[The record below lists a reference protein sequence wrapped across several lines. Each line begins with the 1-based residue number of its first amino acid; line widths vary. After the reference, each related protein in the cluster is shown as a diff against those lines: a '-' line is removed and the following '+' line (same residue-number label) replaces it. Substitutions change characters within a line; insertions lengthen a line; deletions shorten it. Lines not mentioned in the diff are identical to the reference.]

1 MMLELQEWGCHNIN
15 FVTPEHVVPQIL
27 AALPHAIDAGLCL
40 PIVYNTSAYDSL
52 DSLELM
58 DGVVDIYMPD
68 VKVWS
73 RERGR
78 RYLRMPGYA
87 DVMRA
92 TVPQMLRQVGLLQF
106 GPDGLATRGLLV
118 RHLVMPGMLDETAE
132 LLRWIADELGPGTY
146 VDLMAQYYPAGL
158 VGCTGVR
165 EPYEE
170 INRKLHRDEYV
181 RAAALAYDLG
191 LRRLDRR
198 SLASGFAL
206 AEG

>member
-92 TVPQMLRQVGLLQF
+92 
-106 GPDGLATRGLLV
+106 
-118 RHLVMPGMLDETAE
+118 
-132 LLRWIADELGPGTY
+132 
-146 VDLMAQYYPAGL
+146 
-158 VGCTGVR
+158 
-165 EPYEE
+165 
-170 INRKLHRDEYV
+170 
-181 RAAALAYDLG
+181 ALAYDLG

-206 AEG
+206 AEGLQPHLDPDCPSHHSRLSADGSGSNHPATSRAPSVLRWPGTAA